1 LSRLYYFANMPK
13 NKQAYIRYR
22 IIDASIRNKQK
33 PFPSKEELI
42 KACEVIAS
50 VSLRTIE
57 QDLYDMQHD
66 EELGYFAPLKYDR
79 LQKGYCYEDPNYSIS
94 NIPLRENDLYA
105 LEFAVA
111 LLKQFEGID
120 TVAQFSEAVTKIE
133 DYVNVRTLMSDNDIA
148 QVIQLEQSTSSKG
161 QEFLNAILSAVKEH
175 KAIRFTYKK
184 FDSSPEKE
192 HQLEPYVLKEYRNR
206 WYVTGRSEAS
216 DAIVTFGLDRIVLL
230 NTTALSFD
238 VSAGFNANEY
248 FKYSFGI
255 SVSNKLKPEEIRL
268 EFSAQQAEYIKSQ
281 PLHHTQQIID
291 NDGVKSI
298 VSIIVIPSFELKAQL
313 LSYGS
318 AVKILSPT
326 WLQQEII
333 NELKSSLS
341 LYTPKK

>member
-1 LSRLYYFANMPK
+1 MPK

-22 IIDASIRNKQK
+22 IIDACIRNKQK
-33 PFPSKEELI
+33 PFPNKEELI

-79 LQKGYCYEDPNYSIS
+79 FQKGYCYEDAHYSIS
-94 NIPLRENDLYA
+94 NIPLKENDLYA

-120 TVAQFSEAVTKIE
+120 TVAQFGEAVTKIE
-133 DYVNVRTLMSDNDIA
+133 DYVNVRTLMNDNDIA

-161 QEFLNAILSAVKEH
+161 QEFLNAILGAIKEH
-175 KAIRFTYKK
+175 KTIRFMYQK
-184 FDSSPEKE
+184 FDSSPKKE
-192 HQLEPYVLKEYRNR
+192 HLLEPYVLKEYRNR
-206 WYVTGRSEAS
+206 WYVTGRSANN
-216 DAIVTFGLDRIVLL
+216 DMVVTFGLDRIINL
-230 NTTALSFD
+230 D
-238 VSAGFNANEY
+238 VTKDLFSVSEGFNANDY

-255 SVSNKLKPEEIRL
+255 SVSNKLKPEEIKL

-281 PLHHTQQIID
+281 PLHHTQKIQEE
-291 NDGVKSI
+291 NPEKCV
-298 VSIIVIPSFELKAQL
+298 VSITVIPSFELKAQL

-318 AVKILSPT
+318 SVKVTSPEWLSD
-326 WLQQEII
+326 EIRAEI
-333 NELKSSLS
+333 KTAYEQ
-341 LYTPKK
+341 Y

>member
-1 LSRLYYFANMPK
+1 MPK

-57 QDLYDMQHD
+57 QDLYDMQYD

-79 LQKGYCYEDPNYSIS
+79 VQKGYYYEDPNYSIS
-94 NIPLRENDLYA
+94 NIPLKENDLYA

-133 DYVNVRTLMSDNDIA
+133 DYVNVRTLMTDKDIA
-148 QVIQLEQSTSSKG
+148 QVIQLEQSTSVKG
-161 QEFLNAILSAVKEH
+161 QEFLNRILGAVKEQ
-175 KAIRFTYKK
+175 KVIRFLYKK
-184 FDSSPEKE
+184 FDSSTEKE
-192 HQLEPYVLKEYRNR
+192 HLLEPYVLKEYRNR
-206 WYVTGRSEAS
+206 WYVTGRSVTS
-216 DAIVTFGLDRIVLL
+216 DSVVTFGLDRIMHLDI
-230 NTTALSFD
+230 TADSFT
-238 VSAGFNANEY
+238 VSEGFSSTNY

-281 PLHHTQQIID
+281 PLHHTQHILH
-291 NDGVKSI
+291 DGEDKTT
-298 VSIIVIPSFELKAQL
+298 VSITVIPSFELKAQL
-313 LSYGS
+313 LSFGS
-318 AVKILSPT
+318 KVKILAPE
-326 WLQQEII
+326 WLRE
-333 NELKSSLS
+333 ELCGELETALS
-341 LYTPKK
+341 QYTDKQ

>member
-1 LSRLYYFANMPK
+1 MPK

-50 VSLRTIE
+50 VSQRTIE

-66 EELGYFAPLKYDR
+66 EELGYFAPIKYDR

-94 NIPLRENDLYA
+94 NIPLKENDLYA

-120 TVAQFSEAVTKIE
+120 TIAQFSEAVTKIE
-133 DYVNVRTLMSDNDIA
+133 DYVNVRSLMTDNDIA
-148 QVIQLEQSTSSKG
+148 QVIQLEQSTSGKG
-161 QEFLNAILSAVKEH
+161 QEFLNTILGAIKAH
-175 KAIRFTYKK
+175 RAIRFSYKK
-184 FDSSPEKE
+184 FDSSVEKE
-192 HQLEPYVLKEYRNR
+192 YSLEPYVLKEYRNR
-206 WYVTGRSEAS
+206 WYVTGRSVATG
-216 DAIVTFGLDRIVLL
+216 IVVTFGLDRIVKLAIA
-230 NTTALSFD
+230 NDTFS
-238 VSAGFNANEY
+238 VSEGFNANDY

-255 SVSNKLKPEEIRL
+255 SVSNNLKPEEIIL

-281 PLHHTQQIID
+281 PLHHTQQIISES
-291 NDGVKSI
+291 GEKSR
-298 VSIIVIPSFELKAQL
+298 VSIRVIPSFELKAQL

-318 AVKILSPT
+318 TLTIIAPE
-326 WLQQEII
+326 WLKQELRE
-333 NELKSSLS
+333 ELRAALHN
-341 LYTPKK
+341 Y